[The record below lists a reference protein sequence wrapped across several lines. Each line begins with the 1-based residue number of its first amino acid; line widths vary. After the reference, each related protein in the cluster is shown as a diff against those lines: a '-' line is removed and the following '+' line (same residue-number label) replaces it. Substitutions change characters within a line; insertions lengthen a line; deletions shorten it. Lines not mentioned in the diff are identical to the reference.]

1 LGTSSLLEAERATD
15 LRAKLS
21 NIKELD
27 DGVLVE
33 RTRDGDRRAFSELVR
48 RHQAIVYRSCYRIL
62 GDREDA
68 KDASQEA
75 FIRAYRKLDT
85 FQRRSAFRTWLLRLA
100 MNVSLNERS
109 RRELPRTDTGSAES
123 VPGTEA
129 PETELLRSEAAARV
143 HKALQLVQPNHR
155 AAVVLR
161 DLEGLTYRE
170 TAESL
175 GIAEGTAKS
184 WVHRGRERLKELL
197 K

>member
-1 LGTSSLLEAERATD
+1 MGLLRAGRATN
-15 LRAKLS
+15 LSPKLS
-21 NIKELD
+21 NIKEVD
-27 DGVLVE
+27 DSLLVE
-33 RTRDGDRRAFSELVR
+33 QARDGDRNAFSELVR
-48 RHQAIVYRSCYRIL
+48 RHQAVVYRSCYRIL

-75 FIRAYRKLDT
+75 FIRAYRRLDT
-85 FQRRSAFRTWLLRLA
+85 FRGHSAFRTWMLRIA

-109 RRELPRTDTGSAES
+109 RREFPRTDIASAES
-123 VPGTEA
+123 ISDSEA
-129 PETELLRSEAAARV
+129 PEAELLKSEVAAQI

-161 DLEGLTYRE
+161 DLEGLTYQE

-175 GIAEGTAKS
+175 GIPEGTAKS